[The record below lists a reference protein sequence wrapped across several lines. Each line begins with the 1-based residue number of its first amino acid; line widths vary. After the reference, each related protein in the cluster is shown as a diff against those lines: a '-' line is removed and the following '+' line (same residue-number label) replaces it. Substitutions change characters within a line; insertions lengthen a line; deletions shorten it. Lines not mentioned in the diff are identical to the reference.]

1 MYQRWLLK
9 GYHVFVVAYFP
20 PIHTLVFVVCIN
32 RKQQASAVLE
42 GLKYA
47 FSEIS
52 KYNYARSAQ
61 TILQANFGTL
71 RLTLVVWEYVRDIG
85 KER

>member
-1 MYQRWLLK
+1 MYQRGLLK
-9 GYHVFVVAYFP
+9 GYHVFVAAYFP

-42 GLKYA
+42 GFKYA

-52 KYNYARSAQ
+52 KYNYARSAHTRFFRQ
-61 TILQANFGTL
+61 ILEL
-71 RLTLVVWEYVRDIG
+71 SLVVWEYVRDIG